1 MVHRTD
7 HNFVKHTLNVFD
19 LLAKVI
25 RVFESSK
32 QKKENFR
39 IMKIIVILLIE
50 VSLLVYSLT
59 FLGCSQGVWTKEIV
73 ISKKYVVFWIEAFV
87 FSSSLRYGATLTSRF
102 NEARGV
108 L

>member
-7 HNFVKHTLNVFD
+7 HNFVKHTLNLFD

-39 IMKIIVILLIE
+39 IMKNIVILLIDI
-50 VSLLVYSLT
+50 
-59 FLGCSQGVWTKEIV
+59 FI
-73 ISKKYVVFWIEAFV
+73 FV
-87 FSSSLRYGATLTSRF
+87 FSLIFLGVF
-102 NEARGV
+102 ARSV
-108 L
+108 DKRDSNI

>member
-7 HNFVKHTLNVFD
+7 HNFVKHTLNLFD

-50 VSLLVYSLT
+50 VSLFVFSLI
-59 FLGCSQGVWTKEIV
+59 FLRCLQGVWTKEIV
-73 ISKKYVVFWIEAFV
+73 ISKKYVVF
-87 FSSSLRYGATLTSRF
+87 
-102 NEARGV
+102 
-108 L
+108 

>member
-7 HNFVKHTLNVFD
+7 HDFVKHTFYLFD

-39 IMKIIVILLIE
+39 IVKNIVILLIE
-50 VSLLVYSLT
+50 VSLLVFSLT
-59 FLGCSQGVWTKEIV
+59 FLGCLQGVWTK
-73 ISKKYVVFWIEAFV
+73 KQ
-87 FSSSLRYGATLTSRF
+87 
-102 NEARGV
+102 
-108 L
+108 

>member
-7 HNFVKHTLNVFD
+7 HNFVKHTLNLFD

-25 RVFESSK
+25 RVFGFAK

-59 FLGCSQGVWTKEIV
+59 FLGCSQGVWDKRD
-73 ISKKYVVFWIEAFV
+73 SNF
-87 FSSSLRYGATLTSRF
+87 
-102 NEARGV
+102 
-108 L
+108 